1 VSAPLEVDGLVSSCS
16 VALEVAQRSIEP
28 AECLGFVVD
37 AGGVLD
43 RVAGA
48 FFGQAAGEDLLCGPV
63 VDGVGGDFDFEHPV
77 GEVFADAAF
86 WQAGFARGAFERF
99 EFAAAFI
106 DGDDPRLW
114 IEVER
119 WLET

>member
-1 VSAPLEVDGLVSSCS
+1 LSVEYFLVEERAHQLF
-16 VALEVAQRSIEP
+16 VGAV

-43 RVAGA
+43 RVVGA
-48 FFGQAAGEDLLCGPV
+48 FFAEAAGEDLLCGPV

-77 GEVFADAAF
+77 GEILADAAF
-86 WQAGFARGAFERF
+86 WQAGSARRAFERF

-106 DGDDPRLW
+106 NGDDP
-114 IEVER
+114 
-119 WLET
+119 